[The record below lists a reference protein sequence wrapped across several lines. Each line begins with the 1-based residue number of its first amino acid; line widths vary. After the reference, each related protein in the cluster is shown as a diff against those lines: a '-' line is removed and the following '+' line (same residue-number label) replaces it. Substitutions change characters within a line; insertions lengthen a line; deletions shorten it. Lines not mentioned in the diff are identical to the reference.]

1 MNEINPVNQIRQPN
15 KVKGKTEMPTLEEQT
30 KELVT
35 KLKNRDREVPEYG
48 DFKVVSEE
56 IQNPDSKI
64 PATNFVLQISKPSKN
79 IEGHE
84 KLRDLKA
91 VAYNL
96 PHPYKAEILI
106 ATGTKAGI
114 LKALNEEELIENLP
128 KIFKKLAHDLEE
140 G

>member
-1 MNEINPVNQIRQPN
+1 M
-15 KVKGKTEMPTLEEQT
+15 
-30 KELVT
+30 